1 VAAAG
6 QAQPDLA
13 TGERITQLRDLLP
26 AVLRSP
32 DATAGVVSN
41 PGATRCTAQESI
53 MSRLASAAVL
63 SLTALFTLSAWAD
76 DGAQPRWQARVQ
88 LSNVDAGSDPAP
100 HLGGSRILSA
110 NLLGDYYLTSSGF
123 TSLQGGLRAT
133 GGLLMGP
140 LSMSQSSG
148 GLALGSGGSGAL
160 SAGRR
165 SLVVSGPDAYALEP
179 SSNLSYV
186 GIGSTGRLKS
196 SGFAFSADF
205 GLMSGS
211 VGAMRLGRS
220 PAQGFE
226 DAMRDLRFKPL
237 LQLGLAYSY

>member
-1 VAAAG
+1 
-6 QAQPDLA
+6 
-13 TGERITQLRDLLP
+13 
-26 AVLRSP
+26 
-32 DATAGVVSN
+32 
-41 PGATRCTAQESI
+41 

-63 SLTALFTLSAWAD
+63 SLSALFTLPARAAD
-76 DGAQPRWQARVQ
+76 VNAQPRFQARLQ
-88 LSNVDAGSDPAP
+88 LSSADAASDPAP
-100 HLGGSRILSA
+100 YLGGSRILSA

-123 TSLQGGLRAT
+123 SSMNGGLRAT

-148 GLALGSGGSGAL
+148 GLALGSGPL

-165 SLVVSGPDAYALEP
+165 SLTMSGPDAYALEP

-186 GIGSTGRLKS
+186 GVGYTGRFKS
-196 SGFAFSADF
+196 SGFAFSADL

-211 VGAMRLGRS
+211 LSSLRLGRS
-220 PAQGFE
+220 SAQGFE